1 MPVHASRNC
10 MYIMQYLC
18 IVCLLLWRILGA
30 ASIQN
35 GAVQDW
41 RTFCR
46 RCVEGSP
53 AAAVPSPCAR
63 CPTIFSGKTRPG
75 SGFCNFSG
83 PPMRGDHGLAAVR
96 RKLHTVAALLPDNE
110 QGHCNVSASCWSLPS
125 RFRTH
130 FKIQGPF
137 LARHNFWKHAFRDR
151 LRSCSS
157 LWCDH
162 KLGKTHDVGDTQPTI
177 PSQPR
182 TQNTHPVPA
191 FCFETSE
198 SVTCD
203 PTGKR
208 RAPPAAV
215 PRQISVVAREPPRMR
230 PSPTKEQI
238 LPNVSPTGNYG
249 GRREGQPSVRRG
261 DNRSVAFLRFL
272 RNLPKRWSGGW
283 GSQGRGTKHRDS
295 MSCVTDEAYRDDESF
310 DHPLGTPCWRLTLR
324 RRKWL
329 GFLDSEEEELVDVHF
344 KKDGTAITGHGIP
357 GMWTL
362 TRSGVSL
369 FLFVPRVTTPSAAS
383 DQAGSANDELD
394 VGRRGVQQAASPDIS
409 PTVFHLTAYLHWDAE
424 SGTPYMYRGSIT
436 RDREGWLVPSFLFR
450 PVVATFYGY
459 GIGGPSRSA

>member
-1 MPVHASRNC
+1 MPVHGSRSC
-10 MYIMQYLC
+10 MYIMQYFC
-18 IVCLLLWRILGA
+18 IVCLLIWRIAGA

-41 RTFCR
+41 TTFCR

-53 AAAVPSPCAR
+53 SVAVPNSCAR
-63 CPTIFSGKTRPG
+63 SPRIFSGKTRPG
-75 SGFCNFSG
+75 SFFCSFSG
-83 PPMRGDHGLAAVR
+83 LPMRGGHELAALR
-96 RKLHTVAALLPDNE
+96 MKLHTLAALLPDNV
-110 QGHCNVSASCWSLPS
+110 QSHCNTSASCWSLPS
-125 RFRTH
+125 RFRGH
-130 FKIQGPF
+130 FKTKGPF
-137 LARHNFWKHAFRDR
+137 LARQNFWKHAFRDR
-151 LRSCSS
+151 LRPCSP

-162 KLGKTHDVGDTQPTI
+162 KLGKTHDVGVTQPKI

-182 TQNTHPVPA
+182 TKNTHPVPA
-191 FCFETSE
+191 FCFEASE
-198 SVTCD
+198 SATSD
-203 PTGKR
+203 PNCKC

-215 PRQISVVAREPPRMR
+215 PRQISVVARAPPRMR

-238 LPNVSPTGNYG
+238 LPIASPIVKYG

-272 RNLPKRWSGGW
+272 RNFPKRWSGGW
-283 GSQGRGTKHRDS
+283 GSQEGGTKNRDS
-295 MSCVTDEAYRDDESF
+295 MSCVTDEAYGEDDSF

-329 GFLDSEEEELVDVHF
+329 GFVDSEEEELVDVHF
-344 KKDGTAITGHGIP
+344 KKDGTAIAGHGIP

-362 TRSGVSL
+362 TRRGVSL
-369 FLFVPRVTTPSAAS
+369 FLFVPRETTPSAAS
-383 DQAGSANDELD
+383 DQPNDELD
-394 VGRRGVQQAASPDIS
+394 VCRRGVQQAASPELS
-409 PTVFHLTAYLHWDAE
+409 QTVFHLTAYLHWDAE

-459 GIGGPSRSA
+459 GIVGPSRSA